1 MNQASV
7 AKANPGRR
15 FFGSWVKRR
24 IQTRRF
30 TRSRAAN
37 IMYFV
42 LIFSAGLFTMLPL
55 IYAVVTSFK
64 PLDELLLFPPQFF
77 VRRPPI
83 ENYVALPS
91 LLSDQFV
98 PLTRYLFNSVFVS
111 VITTGL
117 YILISAMAAFALSK
131 SKLRFRN
138 VLFMIVQFA
147 LLFNAYTLS
156 VPQYLILSKLHIIDT
171 YLVYI
176 MPQMA
181 TTLGVFLMKQYIEGY
196 VPDTLLEAANID
208 GAGYFRSFFRIVL
221 PIVKPALL
229 TLTLFAFRDIW
240 ALVPQGTIFSEQLKT
255 LPMIMAQ
262 VTAGGIVR
270 SGSAMAVSVIMMI
283 PPVIVYLISQS
294 NVVEAM
300 SSAGIKE

>member
-1 MNQASV
+1 MKQASV

-24 IQTRRF
+24 IQSRRF

-77 VRRPPI
+77 VRRPTI

>member
-1 MNQASV
+1 MKQASV

-30 TRSRAAN
+30 IRSRAAN

-77 VRRPPI
+77 VRRPTI

>member
-1 MNQASV
+1 MKQASV

-77 VRRPPI
+77 VRRPTI

-208 GAGYFRSFFRIVL
+208 GAG
-221 PIVKPALL
+221 
-229 TLTLFAFRDIW
+229 
-240 ALVPQGTIFSEQLKT
+240 
-255 LPMIMAQ
+255 
-262 VTAGGIVR
+262 
-270 SGSAMAVSVIMMI
+270 
-283 PPVIVYLISQS
+283 
-294 NVVEAM
+294 
-300 SSAGIKE
+300 

>member
-1 MNQASV
+1 MKQASV

-77 VRRPPI
+77 VRRPTI

-208 GAGYFRSFFRIVL
+208 GAGYFRIFFRIVL

>member
-1 MNQASV
+1 MKQASV

-15 FFGSWVKRR
+15 FFGSGVKRR
-24 IQTRRF
+24 IQPRRF

-77 VRRPPI
+77 VRRPTI

>member
-1 MNQASV
+1 MKQAYV

-77 VRRPPI
+77 VRRPTI

>member
-1 MNQASV
+1 MKQASV

-77 VRRPPI
+77 VRRPTI

-181 TTLGVFLMKQYIEGY
+181 TTLGVFLMKQYIEVY

>member
-1 MNQASV
+1 MKQASV

-42 LIFSAGLFTMLPL
+42 LIFSSGLFTMLPL

-77 VRRPPI
+77 VRRPTI

>member
-1 MNQASV
+1 MKQASV
-7 AKANPGRR
+7 TKTNPDRHVFR
-15 FFGSWVKRR
+15 SQVKRR

-37 IMYFV
+37 TMYFI
-42 LIFSAGLFTMLPL
+42 LIFSAGLFTTLPL

-77 VRRPPI
+77 VRRPTI
-83 ENYVALPS
+83 ENYVALPG

-138 VLFMIVQFA
+138 VLFMVVQFA

-208 GAGYFRSFFRIVL
+208 GAGYFRIFFRIVL

-229 TLTLFAFRDIW
+229 TLTLFTFRDIW

>member
-1 MNQASV
+1 MKQASV

-42 LIFSAGLFTMLPL
+42 LIFSAGLFTMLPS

-77 VRRPPI
+77 VRRPTI